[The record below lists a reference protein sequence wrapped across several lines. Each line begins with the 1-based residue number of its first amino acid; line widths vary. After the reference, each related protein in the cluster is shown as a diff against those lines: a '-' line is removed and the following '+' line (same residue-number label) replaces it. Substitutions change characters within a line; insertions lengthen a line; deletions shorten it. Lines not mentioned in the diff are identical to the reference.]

1 MFLLL
6 RTPLLLSIPFLLNF
20 YKNKTLFAVYQI
32 SIVVENEKTLPL
44 PQKFQPINC
53 MQTLKLSDYSIFVG
67 DFWAAFHDFLK
78 EKQYSKILVLADTN
92 TEGACFQAFINQFPI
107 KTHLITIPAGEIHK
121 NLNTCQ
127 TIWRQMFELGTDRK
141 SLLINLGGGVIG
153 DMGGFCAS
161 TFKRGIDFV
170 QMPTTLLSQVD
181 ASIGGKL
188 GIDFYNVKNSIGVFA
203 NPKAVFISSEFLKT
217 LSKREILSGF
227 AEIVKHALI
236 VDKKRWRELL
246 TITDLDS
253 VEWSEFLV
261 PSLKIK
267 QKIAQQDPFE
277 KGIRKAL
284 NFGHTIGHAIESA
297 ALETEHP
304 LTHGEAIAIGMI
316 CESFLS
322 KILRGMPQDD
332 LTEITQ
338 FILKH
343 YGKYNIQ
350 QFDFQHL
357 ISLMQQDKKNETGSI
372 NFSLL
377 EKAGKVVINC
387 TATPEQIENSLK
399 FYMQL

>member
-1 MFLLL
+1 
-6 RTPLLLSIPFLLNF
+6 
-20 YKNKTLFAVYQI
+20 
-32 SIVVENEKTLPL
+32 
-44 PQKFQPINC
+44 

-67 DFWAAFHDFLK
+67 DFWDEFHDFLK
-78 EKQYSKILVLADTN
+78 VKQYSKIIVLADSN
-92 TEGACFQAFINQFPI
+92 TEGACFKEFVYQFPV
-107 KTHLITIPAGEIHK
+107 KTQVITIPAGEIHK
-121 NLNTCQ
+121 NLETCQ
-127 TIWRQMFELGTDRK
+127 TIWRNLFELGTDRK

-161 TFKRGIDFV
+161 TFKRGIDFI

-188 GIDFYNVKNSIGVFA
+188 GIDFFNVKNSIGVFA

-246 TITDLDS
+246 TINDLDTID
-253 VEWSEFLV
+253 WATYLV
-261 PSLKIK
+261 PSLQIK
-267 QKIAQQDPFE
+267 QKIVKHDPFE

-284 NFGHTIGHAIESA
+284 NFGHTIGHAIESM
-297 ALETEHP
+297 ALETENL

-316 CESFLS
+316 CEAYLS
-322 KILRGMPQDD
+322 KILLRRSSDGKGMPEGD
-332 LTEITQ
+332 LSEISN

-343 YGKYNIQ
+343 YGKYDIQ
-350 QFDFQHL
+350 QYDFQQL
-357 ISLMQQDKKNETGSI
+357 IALMKQDKKNETGGI

-377 EKAGKVVINC
+377 ERVGKVVINC
-387 TATPEQIENSLK
+387 TATPEQIEESLR
-399 FYMQL
+399 FYAAL